1 MLVLAGLSWVE
12 TPQVG
17 HGKGAGELGAGLAVE
32 AAGTGMSVAL
42 AETASS
48 GSFETYLF
56 LFDEAGEA
64 NAMRLPFRF
73 TCWFFLLLGAHGFV
87 NSVQCLRWILC

>member
-12 TPQVG
+12 SPQVG

-48 GSFETYLF
+48 GSFDSGCSIRFRLF
-56 LFDEAGEA
+56 GDWVVSFGRYRVKRIQ
-64 NAMRLPFRF
+64 RLRVAARF
-73 TCWFFLLLGAHGFV
+73 SQPAQGLIPIA
-87 NSVQCLRWILC
+87 